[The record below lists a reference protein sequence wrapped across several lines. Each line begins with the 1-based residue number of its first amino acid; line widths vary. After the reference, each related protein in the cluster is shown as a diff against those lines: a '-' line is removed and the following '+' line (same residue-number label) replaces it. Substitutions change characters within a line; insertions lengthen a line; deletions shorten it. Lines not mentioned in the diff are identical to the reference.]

1 MNQLNPLHIGALLL
15 VVLLFSF
22 FKLSEVKKE
31 LHSAKEQY
39 AQTQKVALEL
49 SALKDAYANTT
60 QTRKAINRIVSQ
72 STLRSAHLEI
82 KRSKKAIKI
91 GAKSIDLQ
99 ALNFLMGKILNAN
112 FNIKQLEIQ
121 RVDDLHARLKL
132 EIQW

>member
-31 LHSAKEQY
+31 LHSAQEQY

-49 SALKDAYANTT
+49 SALKNAYANATK
-60 QTRKAINRIVSQ
+60 TRKAINRIVSQ
-72 STLRSAHLEI
+72 RVLRSAHLEI
-82 KRSKKAIKI
+82 KRSKKMIKI

-99 ALNFLMGKILNAN
+99 ALNSLMGKILNAN

-121 RVDDLHARLKL
+121 RIDDLHARLKL